1 MESDQFLVE
10 KCFAFCT
17 ALEDR
22 GCSYSF
28 SLRLGQSFN
37 FSLKSEKVASPKP
50 KPKRSPSYLRR
61 QIRRRQDFLQKK
73 SVPSPR
79 NIDAVPRHN
88 QPSQSEDAAVENL
101 SPRPEGSVESGDYD
115 AIQQWASDGI
125 RDDRSPTEGVN
136 VTSDNI
142 EAGSNTPLNLCPKPV
157 YPKKSEGSVDT
168 DEMEEEIPRMIP
180 DRSSWAKPLLSDRR
194 HSILTKYGEELVV
207 FAPPGVPYSEIARAI
222 KTPVDWKH
230 MRPTSSKCT
239 KWVYFLGED
248 D

>member
-10 KCFAFCT
+10 KCFAFCR

-37 FSLKSEKVASPKP
+37 FSLKSEKGVSPKP

-88 QPSQSEDAAVENL
+88 QPSQSEDAGVENSCHSNL
-101 SPRPEGSVESGDYD
+101 SASPEGSVQSGDYD

-125 RDDRSPTEGVN
+125 RDGRSPTEGVK

-142 EAGSNTPLNLCPKPV
+142 GAGSNTPLSLCPKPV

-168 DEMEEEIPRMIP
+168 DVMEEEIPRMIP
-180 DRSSWAKPLLSDRR
+180 DRSSWAKPLLSDHK
-194 HSILTKYGEELVV
+194 HSIFTKYGEELVV
-207 FAPPGVPYSEIARAI
+207 FAPPVSPTARSPELSRLRWI
-222 KTPVDWKH
+222 
-230 MRPTSSKCT
+230 
-239 KWVYFLGED
+239 GGI
-248 D
+248 